1 MLSALLLA
9 AAVSLGCLT
18 YNPEEEKRPFD
29 DPSYEEAYAGER
41 SFGDEEPMIWSA
53 KNQIATNSI
62 PSYSDNGST
71 DDKPK
76 GATMVDPSS
85 GHIEGT
91 LNLNSKS
98 DQILHGLGERD
109 EDYFCFQTRKQ
120 LRYDFKISNPSNY
133 HFEICR
139 YQRNKTKFVC
149 DSTKDF
155 SQELEPATYYIHVF
169 ASANEDV
176 VSGAY
181 RIDYSST
188 RDKNCVP
195 YNSSGTSDPFKL
207 IVWENEMWPF
217 NAPRRGDDSTTLQS
231 YIKTRRT
238 SGSYSG
244 YVDPIFLQNATNG
257 DKDGEEF
264 LESYL
269 YVLGHDRQEELG
281 AFLENVS
288 HKIEEQI
295 QNDTYAKIQSQIV
308 ETAAELVLKIVGLT
322 PVGEAINLLMF
333 PITVDRDI
341 HHLAD
346 IVRFCFQGKAATSI
360 EKDKD
365 GNGRKTELLS
375 FCQSLANACSWAL
388 TTDKAF
394 IQIPRFYTVHKLVV
408 RKTKYTTHYDWT
420 VEPSYV
426 SKFHYSEDF
435 KCTDKVIRNVVK
447 HPATGVEFTGS
458 INLLYGDD
466 AMGKYLKE
474 RSVSEDQRTA

>member
-18 YNPEEEKRPFD
+18 YDPKEEKQPFG

-41 SFGDEEPMIWSA
+41 ASGDGEPMAWSA
-53 KNQIATNSI
+53 ENKTAANSI
-62 PSYSDNGST
+62 LSYSDNGSA

-76 GATMVDPSS
+76 GATMVGPTF

-109 EDYFCFQTRKQ
+109 EDYFCFQTREQ

-139 YQRNKTKFVC
+139 YQRSKTRFVC
-149 DSTKDF
+149 DSVKDF

-207 IVWENEMWPF
+207 IVWENEMWPY

-244 YVDPIFLQNATNG
+244 YVDPIFLLYASDD
-257 DKDGEEF
+257 DKEGEEF

-269 YVLGHDRQEELG
+269 YVLGHDRQKELEE
-281 AFLENVS
+281 FL
-288 HKIEEQI
+288 KGIIPQI
-295 QNDTYAKIQSQIV
+295 QAKIDNDAYQKIQSEVVQ
-308 ETAAELVLKIVGLT
+308 TATELTLKILGLT
-322 PVGEAINLLMF
+322 PAGEAINLLLF
-333 PITVDRDI
+333 PITLDRDI
-341 HHLAD
+341 HHFAD
-346 IVRFCFQGKAATSI
+346 VVRFCFQGKTATSVT
-360 EKDKD
+360 ESD
-365 GNGRKTELLS
+365 GTKTTKLLE
-375 FCQSLANACSWAL
+375 FCRGLAEACYWAQK
-388 TTDKAF
+388 TDQAF
-394 IQIPRFYTVHKLVV
+394 IEIPRFYTVHKVVV
-408 RKTKYTTHYDWT
+408 RKTQYTTNYKWL
-420 VEPSYV
+420 VESSYV
-426 SKFHYSEDF
+426 SKFSNSYLEYFDH
-435 KCTDKVIRNVVK
+435 TDKVIHNVVK

-458 INLLYGDD
+458 IHLLYGDD

-474 RSVSEDQRTA
+474 RSISEDERTA

>member
-1 MLSALLLA
+1 MVSALLLA
-9 AAVSLGCLT
+9 AAVSLGYLI
-18 YNPEEEKRPFD
+18 YNPEEKKQPFD
-29 DPSYEEAYAGER
+29 YPSYEEAYAWER
-41 SFGDEEPMIWSA
+41 TSGDEEPMIWCA
-53 KNQIATNSI
+53 KSQIATHSI

-71 DDKPK
+71 DDKPN
-76 GATMVDPSS
+76 GAMTVDSSS

-98 DQILHGLGERD
+98 DQVLHGLGERD
-109 EDYFCFQTRKQ
+109 EDYFCFQTREQ

-149 DSTKDF
+149 DSTRDF

-169 ASANEDV
+169 ASAKEDIV
-176 VSGAY
+176 DGSY
-181 RIDYSST
+181 QIDYTST

-244 YVDPIFLQNATNG
+244 YVDPIFLQNATN
-257 DKDGEEF
+257 DDRNGEEF

-269 YVLGHDRQEELG
+269 YVLGHDKQEELG
-281 AFLENVS
+281 AFLQNVS
-288 HKIEEQI
+288 DQLAAKLQEEA
-295 QNDTYAKIQSQIV
+295 YEKVQSQIV
-308 ETAAELVLKIVGLT
+308 ETATELILKFVGLT
-322 PVGEAINLLMF
+322 PVGQAIDFLMF
-333 PITVDRDI
+333 PITIDRDI

-346 IVRFCFQGKAATSI
+346 IVRFCFQGNAIAEVELK
-360 EKDKD
+360 KDTKT
-365 GNGRKTELLS
+365 TELLE
-375 FCQSLANACSWAL
+375 FCKELQIACSWAV
-388 TTDKAF
+388 TTNQAF
-394 IQIPRFYTVHKLVV
+394 LRIPRFYTVHKIVV
-408 RKTKYTTHYDWT
+408 RKTKYTTNYKWV
-420 VEPSYV
+420 VEPSYL
-426 SKFHYSEDF
+426 SKFNYTEDF
-435 KCTDKVIRNVVK
+435 KCTDKVIHNVVK
-447 HPATGVEFTGS
+447 HPKTNVEFTGS

-466 AMGKYLKE
+466 ALGNYLKN
-474 RSVSEDQRTA
+474 RSISEDERNA